1 MKSKIISLQSMNIFH
16 EHKKSYKM
24 KVSKKIILTT
34 IILFGLTTAKS
45 QVAIGK
51 QSVTNSSVSLEFATT
66 ENRGLI
72 LPYIENKTGITE
84 NGTIIY
90 DTTDH
95 KVKYLK
101 GGSWFDLSVDTTG
114 TADLS
119 IQTGKTE
126 QPGAKTV
133 IGADGA
139 TNTTNGILVLSD
151 NDKAMILPKVA
162 SPHLNIKNPSPGML
176 VYDTTARQLA
186 VFNGTV
192 WSFWKP

>member
-1 MKSKIISLQSMNIFH
+1 M
-16 EHKKSYKM
+16 
-24 KVSKKIILTT
+24 KKIIFTLLGIFSITS
-34 IILFGLTTAKS
+34 IEA

-51 QSVTNSSVSLEFATT
+51 QSVTNTSVSLEFNNA

-72 LPYIENKTGITE
+72 LPYVEDKSGITE

-90 DTTDH
+90 DTSDH

-101 GGSWFDLSVDTTG
+101 SGSWFDLSVDTTG
-114 TADLS
+114 AADIS
-119 IQTGKTE
+119 IQTSKTE
-126 QPGAKTV
+126 KTNAKTV

-139 TNTTNGILVLSD
+139 TNSTTGILVLSD
-151 NDKAMILPKVA
+151 NNKAMILPKIA
-162 SPHLNIKNPSPGML
+162 SPHLNIIKPSPGML
-176 VYDTTARQLA
+176 VYDTTKRQLA